1 MIAFL
6 KGTMAGRTS
15 SHAFINVNGVGF
27 SVGMPATDL
36 SRLPDRGSEV
46 MVYTHLSV
54 REDAMALY
62 GFLSQEAHALF
73 LRLIGVSGVGPKVA
87 LAALSTFKPE
97 ELVFAIQSQDVKAVS
112 NIPGVGKK
120 TAQRLIL
127 ELKGTLAEEAEG
139 NLFSAQVAEA
149 SARLQDARD
158 ALLSM
163 GFSSAEADLALKDAP
178 ESADTE
184 GALLQYALKRLGS
197 V

>member
-6 KGTMAGRTS
+6 KGTMAGCTS

-36 SRLPDRGSEV
+36 SRLPDRDSEV

-97 ELVFAIQSQDVKAVS
+97 ELVPPF
-112 NIPGVGKK
+112 NPR
-120 TAQRLIL
+120 T
-127 ELKGTLAEEAEG
+127 
-139 NLFSAQVAEA
+139 
-149 SARLQDARD
+149 
-158 ALLSM
+158 
-163 GFSSAEADLALKDAP
+163 
-178 ESADTE
+178 
-184 GALLQYALKRLGS
+184 
-197 V
+197 

>member
-36 SRLPDRGSEV
+36 SRLPNRGSEV

-97 ELVFAIQSQDVKAVS
+97 ELVSAIQSQDVKAVS

-139 NLFSAQVAEA
+139 NLFSAQIAEA
-149 SARLQDARD
+149 SARLQGARD

-178 ESADTE
+178 GSADTE

>member
-97 ELVFAIQSQDVKAVS
+97 ELVSAIQSQDVKVVS

-149 SARLQDARD
+149 SARLQGARD

>member
-6 KGTMAGRTS
+6 KGRVAGHTPEA
-15 SHAFINVNGVGF
+15 AFIEVNGMGF
-27 SVGMPATDL
+27 SVGMPARDL
-36 SRLPDRGSEV
+36 ARLPERGREV
-46 MVYTHLSV
+46 MVYTHLAV

-97 ELVFAIQSQDVKAVS
+97 ELVSAIQAQDVKAVS
-112 NIPGVGKK
+112 SIPGVGKK

-127 ELKGTLAEEAEG
+127 ELKGSLAEMQG
-139 NLFSAQVAEA
+139 DTLFDEQLAQA
-149 SARLQDARD
+149 SQRLQGARD
-158 ALLSM
+158 ALLAM
-163 GFSSAEADLALKDAP
+163 GFSAAEADLALKGAP
-178 ESADTE
+178 DSADTE

-197 V
+197 A